1 MVVPGGQWPTKCVR
15 GSGQEGCPGRRA
27 SGLEVGLTVARQQA
41 DKPVAVAKGRADYE
55 LEEA

>member
-1 MVVPGGQWPTKCVR
+1 MVVPGGQWPTKYVR

-27 SGLEVGLTVARQQA
+27 SGLEMGLRVARQQV
-41 DKPVAVAKGRADYE
+41 DTPVAVAKGRADCE